1 LLLPPPP
8 PRSPLG
14 SPDRPARL
22 VEEGDPAPLHDDT
35 IKAIAAKHAV
45 EPAQVLI
52 AWQVQRGVVVI
63 PKSVTPARIASN
75 LASTAVTLDAA
86 DLAAIAGLDKGMRL
100 IKGYPW
106 LREGETWQAL
116 WDLDFLA

>member
-1 LLLPPPP
+1 MRHPSC
-8 PRSPLG
+8 RPLG

-22 VEEGDPAPLHDDT
+22 VEEGDPAPMHHDA
-35 IKAIAAKHAV
+35 IKAIAAKHKV

-52 AWQVQRGVVVI
+52 RWQMQRGVVVI

-75 LASTAVTLDAA
+75 LASTAITLDAE
-86 DLAAIAGLDKGMRL
+86 DLAAIAALDSGLRL

-106 LREGETWQAL
+106 LREGETWQSL

>member
-1 LLLPPPP
+1 LLLPPP